1 MGIYI
6 YTFYLYLVASTVLFL
21 LPQQRRRD
29 FPVRFL
35 LITLA
40 GIFCVVTTRHQ
51 ISNGYLSNLVSFTL
65 ALSFMTLLSHGCF
78 RITWSEAI
86 FCAVGGYSIQFIQS
100 TLAESVERAIPG
112 AKPYLELLKLIS
124 ALIILPLCYFLF
136 CRKLKKGQNVDISK
150 RPLLLL
156 LAAAV
161 LTEIIICYNLRQQWK
176 ASGDP
181 MFIFSDCALL
191 IICSFCLLT
200 IQFTLLRSKNLE
212 TELAVQQQ
220 MLRKEQN
227 QYQISKEII
236 DTVNRKCHDM
246 RHQIHTIG
254 RSASLD
260 PTALEEMEDAIR
272 IYDALYQTGSKALDI
287 ILAEKALLCQNNGIV
302 ISCMADGAKLSFMN
316 DTDIYSLFGNLL
328 ENAIHAVQEL
338 EPERKHIGLII
349 KGHGSML
356 SCSAYN
362 CFTGDIFFENGLP
375 VTASTDTMNRGFGV
389 KSIVMIVR
397 KYGGTVTFQAKDGIF
412 NLNILFPLDYEA

>member
-21 LPQQRRRD
+21 LPQQRRNH

-35 LITLA
+35 LVALV
-40 GIFCVVTTRHQ
+40 GLFFVSNTRHH
-51 ISNGYLSNLVSFTL
+51 ISIGYLSNLVSFTL
-65 ALSFMTLLSHGCF
+65 ALGFMTLLSYGCF
-78 RITWSEAI
+78 RISWSEAA

-100 TLAESVERAIPG
+100 TLAEMVERSTPG
-112 AKPYLELLKLIS
+112 AQPYLELLKLIS

-136 CRKLKKGQNVDISK
+136 CRKLKKGQNVDINK
-150 RPLLLL
+150 QPLLLL
-156 LAAAV
+156 LTAAV

-181 MFIFSDCALL
+181 MFIISDCALL

-260 PTALEEMEDAIR
+260 PTALEEMEDSIS
-272 IYDALYQTGSKALDI
+272 IYDALYQTGNKALDI
-287 ILAEKALLCQNNGIV
+287 ILAEKALLCQNNDIV
-302 ISCMADGAKLSFMN
+302 ISCMADGAKLNFMS

-338 EPERKHIGLII
+338 EPDQKHIGLII
-349 KGHGSML
+349 KSHGAML

-362 CFTGDIFFENGLP
+362 CYTGDILFENGLP
-375 VTASTDTMNRGFGV
+375 VTESTDTINRGFGV
-389 KSIVMIVR
+389 KSIVMIVQ
-397 KYGGTVTFQAKDGIF
+397 KYGGTVTFQAGEGIF
-412 NLNILFPLDYEA
+412 NLNILFPLDSDT

>member
-1 MGIYI
+1 MDIYI
-6 YTFYLYLVASTVLFL
+6 YTFYIYLVASTVLFL
-21 LPQQRRRD
+21 LPQPRRKN
-29 FPVRFL
+29 FPLRFV
-35 LITLA
+35 LIFLA
-40 GIFCVVTTRHQ
+40 GMFCVACARHQ
-51 ISNGYLSNLVSFTL
+51 NGNGYLRNMVSFTL
-65 ALSFMTLLSHGCF
+65 ALGFMTLLSHGCF
-78 RITWSEAI
+78 RITWSEAV
-86 FCAVGGYSIQFIQS
+86 FCAIGGYSVQFIQS
-100 TLAESVERAIPG
+100 TLAEMVERSIPG
-112 AKPYLELLKLIS
+112 AQPYLELLKLIS

-156 LAAAV
+156 LLAAV
-161 LTEIIICYNLRQQWK
+161 LIEIILCYNLRQEWK
-176 ASGDP
+176 
-181 MFIFSDCALL
+181 ITTNTIYLLSDCILI

-212 TELAVQQQ
+212 TELAIQQQ

-260 PTALEEMEDAIR
+260 PTALEEMEDSIS
-272 IYDALYQTGSKALDI
+272 IYDALYQTGNKALDI
-287 ILAEKALLCQNNGIV
+287 ILAEKALLCQNNDIV
-302 ISCMADGAKLSFMN
+302 ISCMADGAKLNFMS

-338 EPERKHIGLII
+338 EPDRKLIGLVI
-349 KGHGSML
+349 KSRGAML
-356 SCSAYN
+356 TCSAYN
-362 CFTGDIFFENGLP
+362 CYTGDILFENGLP
-375 VTASTDTMNRGFGV
+375 VTGSTDTMNRGFGV

-397 KYGGTVTFQAKDGIF
+397 KYGGTVTFQAKDGLF
-412 NLNILFPLDYEA
+412 NINILFPLNDEI